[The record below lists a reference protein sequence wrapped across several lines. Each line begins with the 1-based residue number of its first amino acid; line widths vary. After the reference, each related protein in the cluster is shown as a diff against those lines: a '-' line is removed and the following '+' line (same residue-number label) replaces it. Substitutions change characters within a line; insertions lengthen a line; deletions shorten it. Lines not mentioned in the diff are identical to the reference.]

1 MDNTSYD
8 TSDVKKVCENKLQ
21 IEFRD
26 AKEYN
31 GWYLLDGKKVC
42 RITVSKGKKFIPE
55 GTYKSMAK
63 QLKLAVKEF
72 DLMLACPLSKADYD
86 VLLADRI
93 E

>member
-1 MDNTSYD
+1 MDNTSYN
-8 TSDVKKVCENKLQ
+8 TSDVKKVCETKLQ

-42 RITVSKGKKFIPE
+42 RITVSKGKKFIPPK
-55 GTYKSMAK
+55 TYKTMAG

-72 DLMLACPLSKADYD
+72 DQMLACPLSKANYD
-86 VLLADRI
+86 LLLIGRV